1 MSVPELNVERLRGT
15 LQRIEDNPS
24 EWNQSTWRC
33 GTQMC
38 FAGHACNE
46 AGAEWDEDFV
56 VSTRVRNEQEG
67 QAEWQP
73 IPDRAREVLGLTDQ
87 EANVMFAGGNT
98 IDDLRLMVE
107 WIITR
112 RREEQPITIVEFAE
126 RANYD
131 REKTIN
137 LRRRFPSYLMRD
149 DLRPRPAPSAN
160 LHFDPWT
167 LLSNAPS
174 AFELGPVLEVGPP
187 TNVIS
192 ATTRPWRVERPEY
205 SPMILQD
212 IDSGFMSFGAVVERP
227 GAKQPETVHELD
239 ETDRQ
244 FYDAIYDTR
253 PDDERLPNQEGDGES
268 TDSEPVLVVPPDAE
282 FDSQIGELQASIQR
296 LRESLR

>member
-1 MSVPELNVERLRGT
+1 MSVPELNVEHLRGT

-24 EWNQSTWRC
+24 EWNQATWRC

-67 QAEWQP
+67 QSEWQP

-126 RANYD
+126 RVNYD
-131 REKTIN
+131 LDKTID
-137 LRRRFPSYLMRD
+137 LRRRFPSHLMRD
-149 DLRPRPAPSAN
+149 DLRPLQTPGMN
-160 LHFDPWT
+160 LRFDPWT
-167 LLSNAPS
+167 LLSNAPN
-174 AFELGPVLEVGPP
+174 AFEPGPVLDVGPT
-187 TNVIS
+187 TNVITAS
-192 ATTRPWRVERPEY
+192 TSPWRVERPEY
-205 SPMILQD
+205 SPMIIQD
-212 IDSGFMSFGAVVERP
+212 VGSEFISFGQIVEQAV
-227 GAKQPETVHELD
+227 ADQTETVRELD

-253 PDDERLPNQEGDGES
+253 PDDERLPTQEGDGER

-282 FDSQIGELQASIQR
+282 FDTQIGELQASTRR

>member
-24 EWNQSTWRC
+24 EWNQATWRC

-46 AGAEWDEDFV
+46 AGAEWDGDFV

-67 QAEWQP
+67 QDEWQP
-73 IPDRAREVLGLTDQ
+73 ISDRAREVLGLTDQ
-87 EANVMFAGGNT
+87 EANVMFAGYNT

-131 REKTIN
+131 REKTID
-137 LRRRFPSYLMRD
+137 LRRRFPSHEMRD
-149 DLRPRPAPSAN
+149 DLRPRQTPGLN
-160 LHFDPWT
+160 LRFDPWT
-167 LLSNAPS
+167 LLSNAP
-174 AFELGPVLEVGPP
+174 AFEPGPVLADQ
-187 TNVIS
+187 T
-192 ATTRPWRVERPEY
+192 
-205 SPMILQD
+205 
-212 IDSGFMSFGAVVERP
+212 
-227 GAKQPETVHELD
+227 ETVRELD

-253 PDDERLPNQEGDGES
+253 PDDERLPNQEGDGKS

-282 FDSQIGELQASIQR
+282 FDTQIGELQASIRR

>member
-24 EWNQSTWRC
+24 EWNQATWRC

-67 QAEWQP
+67 QSEWQP

-126 RANYD
+126 RSNYD
-131 REKTIN
+131 REKTID

-149 DLRPRPAPSAN
+149 DLRPREFHPRHS
-160 LHFDPWT
+160 LYDPWT
-167 LLSNAPS
+167 LLSNAP
-174 AFELGPVLEVGPP
+174 PP
-187 TNVIS
+187 NIIS
-192 ATTRPWRVERPEY
+192 ASTSPWRVERPEY
-205 SPMILQD
+205 SPMIIQD
-212 IDSGFMSFGAVVERP
+212 VGSEFISFGQIVEQAV
-227 GAKQPETVHELD
+227 ADQTETVRELG

-282 FDSQIGELQASIQR
+282 FDTQIGELQASIRR